1 MRFLRRLFSFLFR
14 IIILIFFLG
23 LLIFIFPRIAR
34 NVKNIKLFTPK
45 PEIVKNIEKDVEE
58 FLIENYRGY
67 YDIENF
73 KIISTEETD
82 RGLEFITEFNMTLTK
97 SPRDLPFIKS
107 FRENAATDE
116 AKDYAKYLENYANN
130 FYKKKS
136 KTSLVFLMPNGK
148 SSFGDLKF
156 PLHEKTLEL
165 SAIKIDETRLSSL
178 GKSAAINY
186 NKIIGEGNYD
196 RKEACTY
203 ALEHY
208 KDEPEYENNCA
219 NFVSTCINKGGIS
232 EKGSF
237 YPGAI
242 NWITTG
248 FKNDGSGLVPYL
260 TRHGFFY
267 QEKFRGKVEPGS
279 IVYWTDASHVALI
292 TYQDTV
298 TMKYTAHTK
307 PRRNEILPLGSKTIY
322 FTPTSH

>member
-23 LLIFIFPRIAR
+23 LLIFIVPRIAR

-45 PEIVKNIEKDVEE
+45 PQIVKNIEKDVEE
-58 FLIENYRGY
+58 FLIENYSGY

-73 KIISTEETD
+73 KITSTEETD

-116 AKDYAKYLENYANN
+116 AKDYAKYLENYVNN